1 MVSVILYQSAE
12 KRRGVS
18 MRSIKVKMILLSLGT
33 MLFLSAILGVITYRA
48 SYRALEHE
56 STLALKMLSEEGAEQ
71 LSLLLQLQLK
81 GLEGLASRERVRSM
95 DWRRQQ
101 DALQPELKNLG
112 YLALAVVDEN
122 GVARYVDG
130 YTLPL
135 GDRPYIQRALAGES
149 RVSEVIISRATG
161 EAVVMLATP
170 IDTFDGTPAALIAR
184 MDGSLLNQLTEG
196 IRFGDRGYAY
206 LMNAEGV
213 FIAYHLNP
221 DLVFQQTKASDLV
234 LEMPHL
240 EGFSQFIE
248 QALLEKEGI
257 GHYQVNESTIHM
269 GYSPVKGTGW
279 TLFVGASAD
288 ELFTGMRSFQEQ
300 FYQTIVVVFFL
311 GILASLLMA
320 IHFTN
325 PIIELE
331 RLFTRAASGDLTVKA
346 NLKSRDE
353 IGKAGHSFNLMM
365 DQIRNLTYYDPVTD
379 LPNQRVFFSDL
390 RKAPTT
396 FDEKNNQQAMLLFA
410 PDRFQR
416 INERYG
422 YQEGNQVFRMIA
434 RRLEIYA
441 GDHCRIYRGQ
451 SDEFILFCEKYQTL
465 QQAKETA
472 LLLLQKVQE
481 PYDLQDEKVSLTFST
496 GMVLYPLHGTGAEE
510 LLKNVSF
517 AKNQAK
523 EKGPGHFQMFDVS
536 IQHQVLESR
545 QIETE
550 MIAALENKNFFL
562 QYQPMVNLKTGKVV
576 AVEALLRWQHEEK
589 GLIPPDTF
597 IPIAERSGF
606 INQIGRWVLLEAC
619 QQLKEWQSMGFDEV
633 VMAVNISAK
642 QFESPEF
649 MPYVRHTL
657 IQTGV
662 NPSQLEL
669 ELTESAVIQQ
679 VTESIERLEKLRQMG
694 LRISIDDFGTGFSS
708 LSYIVRLPIDTLKI
722 DRSFINHLEHSR
734 QAQAIVST
742 IITMGHS
749 LNLTLVAEGIETK
762 EQLAIIQREA
772 CQLGQGYYF
781 SQPVSDGHIERI
793 LRQGTFKPKL
803 P

>member
-1 MVSVILYQSAE
+1 
-12 KRRGVS
+12 

-48 SYRALEHE
+48 SYRALEQE

-71 LSLLLQLQLK
+71 LSLMLQLQLK
-81 GLEGLASRERVRSM
+81 GLEGLAARERVRSM
-95 DWRRQQ
+95 DWTRQLN
-101 DALQPELKNLG
+101 ALQPETARMG

-122 GVARYVDG
+122 GIARYVDG

-135 GDRPYIQRALAGES
+135 GDRPYIQKALAGES
-149 RVSEVIISRATG
+149 TISEVIISRATH
-161 EAVVMLATP
+161 EPVVMLATP
-170 IDTFDGTPAALIAR
+170 IETPDGTPAALIAR
-184 MDGSLLNQLTEG
+184 MDGSLLNRLTES
-196 IRFGDRGYAY
+196 IRFGERGYAY
-206 LMNAEGV
+206 LLNNEGV

-221 DLVFQQTKASDLV
+221 DFVFQQTRVADLAN
-234 LEMPHL
+234 EMPQLHD
-240 EGFSQFIE
+240 FSLFVE
-248 QALLEKEGI
+248 QALTDREGI
-257 GHYQVNESTIHM
+257 GHYQVNEATIHM
-269 GYSPVKGTGW
+269 GYSPVPGTTW
-279 TLFVGASAD
+279 TLFVGASED
-288 ELFTGMRSFQEQ
+288 ELFTGMKTFQEQ
-300 FYQTIVVVFFL
+300 FYQSIVVVLLL

-320 IHFTN
+320 MHFTN

-331 RLFTRAASGDLTVKA
+331 RLFTRAANGDLTVKA

-365 DQIRNLTYYDPVTD
+365 DQIKNLTYYDPVTD
-379 LPNQRVFFSDL
+379 LPNQRVFFSEL
-390 RKAPTT
+390 RRTTAP
-396 FDEKNNQQAMLLFA
+396 EPQENNQQFLLLFA

-416 INERYG
+416 INERHG

-451 SDEFILFCEKYQTL
+451 GDEFILYCENYHSV
-465 QQAKETA
+465 QQAKESA
-472 LLLLQKVQE
+472 LLLLQKMQE
-481 PYDLQDEKVSLTFST
+481 PYDLKEDKVSLTFST
-496 GMVLYPLHGTGAEE
+496 GMALYPDHGTDAEA

-517 AKNQAK
+517 AKNLAK
-523 EKGPGHFQMFDVS
+523 EKGPGHFQLFDVS

-545 QIETE
+545 QIEAE
-550 MIAALENKNFFL
+550 LAAALENKDFFL
-562 QYQPMVNLKTGKVV
+562 QYQPMVNLKNGKVV
-576 AVEALLRWQHEEK
+576 AVEALLRWQHPEK
-589 GLIPPDTF
+589 GLISPDKF
-597 IPIAERSGF
+597 IPIAERSGY
-606 INQIGRWVLLEAC
+606 INQIGKWVLLEAC
-619 QQLKEWQSMGFDEV
+619 RQMKEWQGMGFEDV

-649 MPYVRHTL
+649 MPYVRHIL
-657 IQTGV
+657 SQTGV
-662 NPSQLEL
+662 NPAQLEL

-679 VTESIERLEKLRQMG
+679 VTESIQRLEKLRQMG

-722 DRSFINHLEHSR
+722 DRSFINELEHSR

-762 EQLAIIQREA
+762 EQLAIIQQES

-781 SQPVSDGHIERI
+781 SPPVANGHIERI

-803 P
+803 S